1 MKKKIVIL
9 LGVVFALVLSFALT
23 ACGEN
28 ANDPSGPKDPEP
40 SAHEHVFS
48 EEWSKNAVYHWHVA
62 TCDDTD
68 EVSGKAEH
76 VFADG
81 VCTSCGITVTPTSDF
96 RFSVIED
103 GYEIV
108 EYTGESDHVIIPE
121 TYNNKP
127 IVELSG
133 YLFAAEN
140 TATRSYP
147 GTRTVLLSENI
158 KRIWVGTFMRAA
170 NLDYIGVNNDNE
182 YFESI
187 DGNLY
192 SKGGKTLR
200 AYALAKR
207 DVYFSIPD
215 GVEKIDKYAMCS
227 PYPISLTIPETVTEI
242 DPDGIK
248 GVKLAE
254 IFNFSGQEIR
264 NLDKGVNLFMSV
276 HPTIYTDK
284 TAKSKLY
291 YIQSDYVVFDDNDT
305 VVLASYTGDETEV
318 VLPQE
323 IGRIEQGAFY
333 KDCKIESIVLDGNV
347 SELDDSSFMV
357 DGLKKVKFAGK
368 IKKIGK
374 VFGGDKPSD
383 IYLGDN
389 VAEFNVPFA
398 YASGTGINYTVS
410 ESNAHYKAID
420 GNLYSKDG
428 KILYSAARKNFKEFV
443 IPEGVETIY
452 ELAFYRCVELRSVTI
467 PEGVKSI
474 GSNAFNECY
483 GLTSITIPKNVTS
496 IGDYAFYNCYHLA
509 EVYNLSSLN
518 FEIGSIGYGGIGCYA
533 IDIYDNT
540 SEPSKLTKEGDFVIH
555 TAGSGEKTLIG
566 YFGDKTS
573 VVLPDGVAKI
583 VDFAFSAYRK
593 LTNVK
598 ISDSVTEIGRGVFEY
613 CSALTNITIG
623 NGVKIIGEGA
633 FGRCSNLSSVTIP
646 DSVTS
651 IGKDAFLYCGSL
663 NSVTIGRGVTSIG
676 DSAFVGCNTRKVYYK
691 GSEEDWIKIDG
702 VENDR
707 IDLRFATKYFYCETE
722 PTDNGNY
729 WRYVGG
735 VPTVWA
741 K

>member
-1 MKKKIVIL
+1 MKKKISVL
-9 LGVVFALVLSFALT
+9 LGVIFALVMSFALT

-28 ANDPSGPKDPEP
+28 VNDSSGTKDPEP

-81 VCTSCGITVTPTSDF
+81 ACTSCGITVTPVSDF
-96 RFSVIED
+96 RFSVIDD

-108 EYTGESDHVIIPE
+108 GYTGESDYVIIPE

-133 YLFAAEN
+133 YLCAATD

-147 GTRTVLLSENI
+147 GARTVLLSENI
-158 KRIWVGTFMRAA
+158 KRIWKGTFIRAE
-170 NLDYIGVNNDNE
+170 NLDYIGVDKGNE

-192 SKGGKTLR
+192 SKDGKTLR
-200 AYALAKR
+200 AYAFGKR

-227 PYPISLTIPETVTEI
+227 PYPVSLTIPETVTEI

-264 NLDKGVNLFMSV
+264 NLDKGVDRFIPV

-323 IGRIEQGAFY
+323 IGRVEQGAFY

-347 SELDDSSFMV
+347 SELDDSSFML

-374 VFGGDKPSD
+374 VFKGDKPSE

-389 VAEFNVPFA
+389 VEEFSVPFA

-410 ESNAHYKAID
+410 ESNAHYKVID

-483 GLTSITIPKNVTS
+483 GLTSITIPKSVTS
-496 IGDYAFYNCYHLA
+496 IGEYAFFNCYHLA

-518 FEIGSIGYGGIGCYA
+518 FETGSIGNGGIGCYA

-540 SEPSKLTKEGDFVIH
+540 SEPSKLTKDGDFVIH
-555 TAGSGEKTLIG
+555 TANSGEKTLIG
-566 YFGDKTS
+566 YF
-573 VVLPDGVAKI
+573 
-583 VDFAFSAYRK
+583 
-593 LTNVK
+593 
-598 ISDSVTEIGRGVFEY
+598 
-613 CSALTNITIG
+613 
-623 NGVKIIGEGA
+623 
-633 FGRCSNLSSVTIP
+633 
-646 DSVTS
+646 
-651 IGKDAFLYCGSL
+651 
-663 NSVTIGRGVTSIG
+663 
-676 DSAFVGCNTRKVYYK
+676 
-691 GSEEDWIKIDG
+691 
-702 VENDR
+702 
-707 IDLRFATKYFYCETE
+707 
-722 PTDNGNY
+722 
-729 WRYVGG
+729 
-735 VPTVWA
+735 
-741 K
+741 